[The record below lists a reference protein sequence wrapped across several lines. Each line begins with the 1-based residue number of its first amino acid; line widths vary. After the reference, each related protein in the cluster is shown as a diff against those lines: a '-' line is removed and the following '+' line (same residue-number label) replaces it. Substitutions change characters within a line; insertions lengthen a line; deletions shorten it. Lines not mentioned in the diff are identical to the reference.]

1 MPCTGELGRRKQ
13 ATCVFLPKE
22 ETGLAQDTVAVCHLL
37 SAVDPRRVVDASPSG
52 RLSERRMIAVRLMV
66 AQVLGI
72 TTDLLLE
79 GTEFDSAPLAPT
91 NEL

>member
-1 MPCTGELGRRKQ
+1 
-13 ATCVFLPKE
+13 
-22 ETGLAQDTVAVCHLL
+22 
-37 SAVDPRRVVDASPSG
+37 
-52 RLSERRMIAVRLMV
+52 MIAVRLMV